1 MLKLSPKNEMV
12 INTIKMLCGMVK
24 YQQKLQQIICFASSV
39 VIKLTVE
46 SKLVMFI
53 LTKMTSY
60 IHFD

>member
-1 MLKLSPKNEMV
+1 
-12 INTIKMLCGMVK
+12 MVK